1 MNEKNINFK
10 FILHYLKDDKLKLFT
25 DLMLV
30 FITVIPVVGA
40 SLLWE

>member
-10 FILHYLKDDKLKLFT
+10 FILHYLTDDKLKLFT
-25 DLMLV
+25 YLMLV